1 MINLFLPIRH
11 LFTTRSIMDQ
21 SMFQA
26 TDRVVAEEQDIAP
39 AILLVLTTQELTDVP
54 AADMRETLSL
64 MKATS
69 QVNQRTNL
77 TMLISAL
84 SSSRKQPKGVRSLFH
99 SGEEMVRRRDAA
111 TANLA
116 RRSGSP
122 SALPA
127 LWSLTA
133 MFAPQFA
140 LTEPSTTRASVL
152 SKATMSSRS
161 ATQMRNLSMENAT
174 GNAPDKHQNIQSCA
188 SASALWTW

>member
-1 MINLFLPIRH
+1 MINLFLPISRQ
-11 LFTTRSIMDQ
+11 FTTRSIMDP

-26 TDRVVAEEQDIAP
+26 TDRVVAEEQDIALF
-39 AILLVLTTQELTDVP
+39 ILVLTTQELTDAP
-54 AADMRETLSL
+54 AVDMRETLNL
-64 MKATS
+64 MKAIS
-69 QVNQRTNL
+69 QVNQKTNL

-122 SALPA
+122 SAHPA

-174 GNAPDKHQNIQSCA
+174 GNAPAKHQNIQSCA